1 MNKNSP
7 NKQQYQVRLP
17 RTEFPMRANLPV
29 REKEILNAWQATNLW
44 QKLRDQAETQGRK
57 KYILHDGPP
66 YANGHLH
73 IGHAVNKILKDVISR
88 AWQARGFDA
97 NYVPGWD
104 CHGLPIEWK
113 VEENF
118 RANNKDKQDIPIND
132 FRNECKKFA
141 ENWVDIQR
149 EEFKRLGIL
158 GDWDNPYLTMKHSA
172 DAAIARNIGHFLM
185 DGSLYKG
192 TRPVMWSP
200 VERTALAEAEVEY
213 KEHKSPALFVKFPIV
228 ATLGDADNVASNSEL
243 LGAGII
249 IWTTTPW
256 TIPGNQAIAYSE
268 NLTYHLLQINDE
280 GKHKN
285 TRIIL
290 AENLIDNFKEKS
302 GLQNLTLIRTLSG
315 ADFAPIFCKHP
326 LALQD
331 ADYTKIIVR
340 VFHANFVTDAQGT
353 GFVHIGPANG
363 TDDYQLALKH
373 DLPIPDQINDD
384 SSFRD
389 NVALFAGKRILNDDG
404 SDGNA
409 NGKVI
414 SELLDAGNFNDN
426 VIASLKNAGHLND
439 KMIASLIAALRDSGA
454 LLGKETYR
462 HSYPHSWRSKAPVIY
477 RNTAQWFISMEKTG
491 LRDKALKALESV
503 NFYPEAGKAR
513 LTDMIAKRPD
523 WCISR
528 QRAWGVPI
536 PIFVRKSDGEMLR
549 DADVMNRIVDA
560 FEQEG
565 SDCWFSAP
573 KS

>member
-1 MNKNSP
+1 MSNRSP
-7 NKQQYQVRLP
+7 DKPQYNVRLP

-29 REKEILNAWQATNLW
+29 REKEILNHWQATNLW
-44 QKLRDQAETQGRK
+44 QKLRNQAETQGRK

-118 RANNKDKQDIPIND
+118 RANNKDKQDIPINE

-228 ATLGDADNVASNSEL
+228 ESGNPDLI
-243 LGAGII
+243 GAGIV

-256 TIPGNQAIAYSE
+256 TIPGNQAVAYSE
-268 NLTYHLLQINDE
+268 DLTYHLLQIDE
-280 GKHKN
+280 ADSPHN
-285 TRIIL
+285 NARIIL
-290 AENLIDNFKEKS
+290 AESLIDNFKEKS
-302 GLQNLTLIRTLSG
+302 GLQNLTKIKEFSG
-315 ADFAPIFCKHP
+315 SNLHGCECKHP
-326 LALQD
+326 LASQD
-331 ADYTKIIVR
+331 DGYDFTVPVLPAD
-340 VFHANFVTDAQGT
+340 FVTDAQGS

-373 DLPIPDQINDD
+373 GLPIPDQIADD
-384 SSFRD
+384 SSFRG
-389 NVALFAGKRILNDDG
+389 NVPLFAGKRILNDDG
-404 SDGNA
+404 SDGDA
-409 NGKVI
+409 NGAVI
-414 SELLDAGNFNDN
+414 GA
-426 VIASLKNAGHLND
+426 LKNAGN
-439 KMIASLIAALRDSGA
+439 
-454 LLGKETYR
+454 LLAKHSYR

-477 RNTAQWFISMEKTG
+477 RNTAQWFISMEKNN

-503 NFYPEAGKAR
+503 NFYPKAGKAR